1 MAEADLD
8 PGEQVGQ
15 ILQEIGGKLPEADFV
30 SDEEVCSVRAHVRV
44 YLRHPHR
51 VLYRFLP
58 HYVPLL

>member
-30 SDEEVCSVRAHVRV
+30 SDEEVCLSA
-44 YLRHPHR
+44 L
-51 VLYRFLP
+51 
-58 HYVPLL
+58 